1 MNSRLGGCSSGRRT
15 WRSCGAVLAGEGA
28 GSPAT
33 NAGGGRGGSD
43 GGGRGW
49 SRRMMGMVLSAST
62 TVLADSTIRLLTAN
76 PTAASVRTTASI
88 RSRRP
93 RFACCV
99 NRACAREFCCKILF
113 FKLSRARRRVVERDE
128 APHNAHPAS
137 RRGGDRR
144 GGGGRRSRR
153 SASTSA
159 PPIPASES
167 TGRARWRSSPT
178 SRGTE

>member
-1 MNSRLGGCSSGRRT
+1 M
-15 WRSCGAVLAGEGA
+15 LAGEGA

-99 NRACAREFCCKILF
+99 NRACAREYLEHLEC
-113 FKLSRARRRVVERDE
+113 S
-128 APHNAHPAS
+128 H
-137 RRGGDRR
+137 
-144 GGGGRRSRR
+144 
-153 SASTSA
+153 
-159 PPIPASES
+159 
-167 TGRARWRSSPT
+167 
-178 SRGTE
+178 